1 MTKYVSFST
10 QNHIS
15 EIGCSPISGTSVG
28 ICTERAGR
36 SPSWVLSNI
45 YCSKLA
51 GLSKTSHSQVAAGLI
66 GWSHLP
72 STPWLISSPARPAE
86 SLVQDAISLSAPISP
101 SSSKRY
107 SISME
112 LPLRDSDLLPRIGPH
127 PDHLPAP
134 QPRRQTNGFR

>member
-15 EIGCSPISGTSVG
+15 EIGCSRISGTSVG

-51 GLSKTSHSQVAAGLI
+51 GLSKTSSNLLI
-66 GWSHLP
+66 GLTFLGK
-72 STPWLISSPARPAE
+72 TPWLISSPARPAE
-86 SLVQDAISLSAPISP
+86 SSAQVAISLSAPISR
-101 SSSKRY
+101 SSSKHY
-107 SISME
+107 STSME